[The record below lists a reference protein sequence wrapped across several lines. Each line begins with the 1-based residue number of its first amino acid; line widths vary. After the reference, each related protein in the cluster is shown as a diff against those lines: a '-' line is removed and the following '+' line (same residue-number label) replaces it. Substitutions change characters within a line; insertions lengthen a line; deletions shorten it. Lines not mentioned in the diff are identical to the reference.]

1 MGEQERDR
9 VILLLEGDSWLA
21 ADGASGI
28 GRGGGGGQ
36 GKARAYMGIQREYIR
51 CEKGRLKRELVW
63 FSEIF
68 PSILVPSQTEN

>member
-1 MGEQERDR
+1 M
-9 VILLLEGDSWLA
+9 ILLLEGDSWLA

-28 GRGGGGGQ
+28 GRGGGGKVRQEHIWGYSVNIS
-36 GKARAYMGIQREYIR
+36 GARRVE
-51 CEKGRLKRELVW
+51 LKRELVW